1 MYGHTE
7 FDYSGGQRAGP
18 VATYLESFLGNGHRI
33 ALAQYANVTRVL
45 RSGQKCTG
53 VEVFQCNPNKPAN
66 CQLVNVSVSER
77 SGQIVLAAGAL
88 LTPKILYFS
97 GIGPNEILSRLSGAG
112 QLLLSQTDWII
123 NENVGTG
130 LYDNPN
136 TFLVMHSSDV
146 QSYGF
151 GYNGNGLGVVP
162 TDLSD
167 YSSHRSGPYA
177 CPGQTGVFWDTVQSS
192 DGRNVWVCPEMKVCL
207 LMFVRCKERYRLT
220 DTLATN
226 ALVVSP

>member
-1 MYGHTE
+1 
-7 FDYSGGQRAGP
+7 
-18 VATYLESFLGNGHRI
+18 VATYLQSFLGNGHRT

-45 RSGQKCTG
+45 RSGSRCTG
-53 VEVFQCNPNKPAN
+53 VEVFQCNPEEPTN
-66 CQLVNVSVSER
+66 CQFVNVSVSEN
-77 SGQIVLAAGAL
+77 SGQVVLAAGAL

-97 GIGPNEILSRLSGAG
+97 GIGPNDILTRLSDAG
-112 QLLLSQTDWII
+112 QLSLSQMDWIV

-130 LYDNPN
+130 LYDNTN
-136 TFLVMHSSDV
+136 TFLVLHSSDV

-162 TDLSD
+162 ADLSS

-177 CPGQTGVFWDTVQSS
+177 CPGQTGVFWDTVLSS
-192 DGRNVWVCPEMKVCL
+192 DGRNVGVCPEMKVCL
-207 LMFVRCKERYRLT
+207 LTFVRCKERYRLT
-220 DTLATN
+220 DILATS